1 MICSMTGFGSVQ
13 HETEIG
19 SFSIEIKT
27 VNNRFL
33 DMNFRL
39 PSGCLSLEPEIR
51 KIVMKTIRRGR
62 ADITVRW
69 ERSGEAQPVLVPN
82 VTAIRNL
89 IEALRPL
96 QEDGP
101 GSMPVRPS
109 DLLQLP
115 GILTETYPEVSEKK
129 LHAALIGGIRKALRV
144 LARTRRVE
152 GAVMALEVMNH
163 LEELENR
170 HAEILTRKD
179 LVLEA
184 YRDRLH
190 KKISEFVESGGEK
203 VDRERLD
210 AEVLLYADKSDITEE
225 LSRLNAHF
233 QAFHELIQE
242 PSEEPVGRPLDFLCQ
257 EMNREINTIGS
268 KSRDSELTA
277 HVLTMKNTLEKIREQ
292 VHNNE

>member
-1 MICSMTGFGSVQ
+1 MTGFGSVQ

-33 DMNFRL
+33 DINFRL
-39 PSGCLSLEPEIR
+39 PSGCLSLEPENR
-51 KIVMKTIRRGR
+51 NIVMKTIRRGR

-82 VTAIRNL
+82 VTAIRKL

-190 KKISEFVESGGEK
+190 KKISEFIESGGEK
-203 VDRERLD
+203 VDMERLD

-233 QAFHELIQE
+233 QAFRELIQE

-257 EMNREINTIGS
+257 EINREINTIGS
-268 KSRDSELTA
+268 KSRDSELTT

-292 VHNNE
+292 VQNIE

>member
-13 HETEIG
+13 HETELG

-39 PSGCLSLEPEIR
+39 PSGCLSLEPGIR

-62 ADITVRW
+62 ADVTVRW
-69 ERSGEAQPVLVPN
+69 ERSGEAQPILVPN
-82 VTAIRNL
+82 KAAIRKL
-89 IEALRPL
+89 LEDLHDL

-101 GSMPVRPS
+101 GAMPVRPC

-129 LHAALIGGIRKALRV
+129 INAALVGGIRKALRI

-170 HAEILTRKD
+170 HSEILSRKD

-190 KKISEFVESGGEK
+190 KRIGEFIESGGEK
-203 VDRERLD
+203 VDIERLD
-210 AEVLLYADKSDITEE
+210 AEVLLYADKSDVTEE
-225 LSRLNAHF
+225 LARLNAHF
-233 QAFHELIQE
+233 LAFRELLE
-242 PSEEPVGRPLDFLCQ
+242 KPSEEPVGRPLDFLCQ
-257 EMNREINTIGS
+257 EINREINTIGS

-277 HVLTMKNTLEKIREQ
+277 HVLSMKNTLEKIREQ
-292 VHNNE
+292 VQNIE